1 MKNDL
6 KLEDYLQQIVSEIT
20 SRHTLPYNGV
30 EEEENLEN
38 KIFTFL
44 SEIHEKDS
52 FKLLEF
58 EDMILT
64 TFKKDLITE
73 VVAEMDEED
82 DYDTDNINKKINES
96 IKQYFKDWIKTKLL
110 WDKSN

>member
-1 MKNDL
+1 MKTEL

-20 SRHTLPYNGV
+20 SRQPLPYIGS
-30 EEEENLEN
+30 EEVINLED

-44 SEIHEKDS
+44 SEMHEKDS
-52 FKLLEF
+52 FRLLEF
-58 EDMILT
+58 EELILH

-73 VVAEMDEED
+73 VVSDMNEED
-82 DYDTDNINKKINES
+82 DYDTDNINNKINES

-110 WDKSN
+110 WDK